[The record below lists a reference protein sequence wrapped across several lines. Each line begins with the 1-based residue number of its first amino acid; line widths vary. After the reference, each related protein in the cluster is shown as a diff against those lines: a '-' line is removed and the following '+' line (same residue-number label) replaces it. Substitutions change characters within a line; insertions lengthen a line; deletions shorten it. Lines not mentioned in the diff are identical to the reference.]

1 MKKQNATDLS
11 DLLYE
16 KLGKDENETI
26 SKKQIHTLCY
36 EDEHFCNQFYTLNS
50 DNMFNRKIKD
60 NNDF

>member
-26 SKKQIHTLCY
+26 SKK
-36 EDEHFCNQFYTLNS
+36 
-50 DNMFNRKIKD
+50 
-60 NNDF
+60 